1 MSGTTHTVL
10 VVGHADRDEADGV
23 ARRAVEW
30 LVERGHRVVATA
42 DDRTHLGLSASQV
55 EDLSDIGS
63 VTLALSIGGDGT
75 MVRTVKLIAGRDVP
89 VLGVNV
95 GLLGYL
101 SEVEPPA
108 IIAALDDVMAG
119 RHSLESRTVIDVE
132 VHRGGA
138 VERHRALNEA
148 SLEKLTAGHTV
159 RLAVDIDGA
168 PFTTYQ
174 ADGLIVATPTGST
187 AYSASAGGPIVHP
200 DVAGITITPICA
212 QSLAFR
218 PVVVS
223 AGETI
228 TLSMRRVNEGTCVV
242 LDGQLQ
248 MPLRAG
254 DRVRVRQHGRKALFV
269 SNPSNRYWDALRA
282 KMRWAAPPVY
292 RS

>member
-1 MSGTTHTVL
+1 MIDMVL
-10 VVGHADRDEADGV
+10 SVDDDEQGVEITGDGV
-23 ARRAVEW
+23 
-30 LVERGHRVVATA
+30 
-42 DDRTHLGLSASQV
+42 
-55 EDLSDIGS
+55 
-63 VTLALSIGGDGT
+63 
-75 MVRTVKLIAGRDVP
+75 
-89 VLGVNV
+89 
-95 GLLGYL
+95 
-101 SEVEPPA
+101 
-108 IIAALDDVMAG
+108 
-119 RHSLESRTVIDVE
+119 
-132 VHRGGA
+132 
-138 VERHRALNEA
+138 
-148 SLEKLTAGHTV
+148 
-159 RLAVDIDGA
+159 
-168 PFTTYQ
+168 
-174 ADGLIVATPTGST
+174 IVATPTGST

-282 KMRWAAPPVY
+282 KMRWAAPPSY
-292 RS
+292 RA